1 MEEPFM
7 RGRRPAGPEYIER
20 LEGSA
25 LAKVRAKVVLQTM
38 ARELTVAQACAQLGI
53 CEQRFYQ
60 LREEH
65 LSDFVAGFEP
75 GQPGRPPRTPSLA
88 EQQIRDLQEQLA
100 AKDVAL
106 RTALAREEIALCHA
120 SCRTPRRK
128 KKRHTARRRTGRR
141 AGRLGRGRLREPPR
155 RTRLSPT
162 TATRHRAVTSLGTPT
177 APA

>member
-7 RGRRPAGPEYIER
+7 GGRRPAGPEYVER

-106 RTALAREEIALCHA
+106 RTALAREEIALTLPRVVQDAAPQKKTTHRPLPPRA
-120 SCRTPRRK
+120 RGRPPGQRTP
-128 KKRHTARRRTGRR
+128 
-141 AGRLGRGRLREPPR
+141 P
-155 RTRLSPT
+155 
-162 TATRHRAVTSLGTPT
+162 
-177 APA
+177 